1 MVLTTK
7 LQPSGRRTASD
18 AFNVGAATLRH
29 LARRLARAMFLADVQ
44 FACVM
49 PLTKPVAVRPTY
61 CAGHCAPWPVTVARP
76 VAAWAE
82 TTANGNTSA
91 KHNILHRVS
100 PSLTVIFRR
109 LPRHGNSSEALSGDM
124 PQNTR
129 GDPSPAPSIATRAGS
144 RRLGTGPVSDALF
157 LEPAAVGDRG
167 CIGAGRNF
175 RARLR
180 RQQRGALVFEDDA
193 ILQKYQLLK
202 MDQLGQ

>member
-1 MVLTTK
+1 MRHAFDEASRRAPDIL
-7 LQPSGRRTASD
+7 RRT
-18 AFNVGAATLRH
+18 LRS
-29 LARRLARAMFLADVQ
+29 L
-44 FACVM
+44 
-49 PLTKPVAVRPTY
+49 
-61 CAGHCAPWPVTVARP
+61 AGHRGATRCGMGRDDGERQYQRQAQHP
-76 VAAWAE
+76 
-82 TTANGNTSA
+82 S
-91 KHNILHRVS
+91 HRVS